1 MVGRRSARIAAVVA
15 AVGLFAAACGGSS
28 SSSSSAGGGS
38 IAKDPQLANAN
49 FKVGSKEFDEQLVL
63 GQITLQVLEA
73 AGAKVEDKTGINGT
87 TNTRNALTSGQID
100 MYWEYTGTGWV
111 THLKHTTPIRDEQGQ
126 FDAVA
131 KEDLQKNNIKWV
143 PPFAPFNNTYAIASR
158 ADFATQNNI
167 KTASDLANYIKANP
181 SQGTFCVE
189 SEFASRDDGLVGF
202 LKTYGINVPKS
213 QIKTLDTGV
222 VYTETQKGQTCN
234 FGEVFTTDGRI
245 SSLKLTPFTD
255 DKKFFPNYNPALTMK
270 ADLFNKYPDIAKIF
284 APVSAKL
291 TNNVMTGLNAQ
302 VSAQGDEPKTVAK
315 DWLTQNG
322 FIK

>member
-1 MVGRRSARIAAVVA
+1 MLGRRSARLAATFA

-28 SSSSSAGGGS
+28 GGSSSGGGGS
-38 IAKDPQLANAN
+38 IAKDPALANAT

-63 GQITLQVLEA
+63 GQITLQVLQA
-73 AGAKVEDKTGINGT
+73 AGAKTQDNTGINGT
-87 TNTRNALTSGQID
+87 SNTRNALTGGQID
-100 MYWEYTGTGWV
+100 MYWEYTGTGWI
-111 THLKHTTPIRDEQGQ
+111 THLKHTQPIPNEQAQ

-131 KEDLQKNNIKWV
+131 KEDLQKNGIKWV
-143 PPFAPFNNTYAIASR
+143 PPFAPFNNTYAIASTTE
-158 ADFATQNNI
+158 FANQNNI
-167 KTASDLANYIKANP
+167 HTDSDLANYIKANP
-181 SQGTFCVE
+181 SQATFCVE

-213 QIKTLDTGV
+213 NIKILDTGV
-222 VYTETQKGQTCN
+222 VYTETQKGQTCH

-245 SSLKLTPFTD
+245 TSLKLTPFTD

-270 ADLFNKYPDIAKIF
+270 ADLFNKYPSLAALF

-291 TNNVMTGLNAQ
+291 TNDVMTNLNAK
-302 VSAQGDEPKTVAK
+302 VSAEGDEPKTVAK
-315 DWLTQNG
+315 DWLQQNG